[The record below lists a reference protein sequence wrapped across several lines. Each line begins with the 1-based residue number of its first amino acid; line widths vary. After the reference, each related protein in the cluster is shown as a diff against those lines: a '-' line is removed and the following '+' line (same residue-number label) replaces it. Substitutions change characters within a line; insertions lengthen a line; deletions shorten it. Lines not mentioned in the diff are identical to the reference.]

1 MITQQDRNAQCATCD
16 LRKFNPEMGIV
27 CGLTNAKADFEEA
40 CPNYTPN
47 KILQEQQN
55 RIEQQSDKEASVGG
69 WLAFFLWVGLGGGAT
84 VSFFSLLISG
94 LYNNPLS
101 LLFTL
106 PIAVIIV
113 TIAVLAIIAFY
124 RRKSNAVSLAYTYLA
139 MAAIDGVA
147 ALLFAAKGVSD
158 IAFVDG
164 LRPLIWA
171 TIWACFLHYSSRVAE
186 LIPEQQRTWG
196 MPERILLGIYLLVY
210 LILISLN
217 VAA

>member
-1 MITQQDRNAQCATCD
+1 M
-16 LRKFNPEMGIV
+16 
-27 CGLTNAKADFEEA
+27 
-40 CPNYTPN
+40 
-47 KILQEQQN
+47 
-55 RIEQQSDKEASVGG
+55 
-69 WLAFFLWVGLGGGAT
+69 
-84 VSFFSLLISG
+84 SFFSLLISG

-210 LILISLN
+210 LILLALN

>member
-1 MITQQDRNAQCATCD
+1 MITQQDRNAQCAICD

-27 CGLTNAKADFEEA
+27 CGLTNAKADFEEV

-69 WLAFFLWVGLGGGAT
+69 WLALFLWVGLGGGAT
-84 VSFFSLLISG
+84 VSFFSLLISS
-94 LYNNPLS
+94 LYEDPLS

-106 PIAVIIV
+106 PIATIMV

-124 RRKSNAVSLAYTYLA
+124 RRKSNAVSLAYTYLT
-139 MAAIDGVA
+139 MVAIDGVA
-147 ALLFAAKGVSD
+147 ALLFAAMGIAD

-164 LRPLIWA
+164 LRPLIWT
-171 TIWACFLHYSSRVAE
+171 TIWACFLHYSSRVAD
-186 LIPEQQRTWG
+186 LIPEQQRTWS

-210 LILISLN
+210 LILIALN